1 MRRAILVLFVLGFVC
16 ASLCQAASPSFTILG
31 VEGTRVTVKGK
42 PTSLLGIS
50 YYGAIGASDS
60 VWQQDLREMKRF
72 GFNWVRIWANWHSF
86 GQEAFAV
93 DPQGNAVPTGM
104 DKLKAILAECD
115 RLGIVVDITL
125 SRGNGITGP
134 KRLQNR
140 ETHCKAIQTLLH
152 NLGDFRNWYL
162 DLSNERNI
170 QDSRFTSMDDL
181 AFLRAEVKKLDP
193 LRLVTAS
200 HAGDIPDDVLKE
212 YVVRVRVD
220 FISPHRP
227 RNAASPSQTEAMTR
241 GYLKKLEAMGRV
253 VPVHY
258 QEPFRRDFGSWN
270 PRAEDFITDLQ
281 GAIRGGAAGW
291 CFHNGDTRHA
301 KDGRPRR
308 SFDLREGSLFQQ
320 LDGEERSVLD
330 WFLANASTILNH

>member
-1 MRRAILVLFVLGFVC
+1 MRRAIVVLFVLGSVC
-16 ASLCQAASPSFTILG
+16 TSLCQAASPPSTTLG
-31 VEGTRVTVKGK
+31 IEGTRFTINGK
-42 PTSLLGIS
+42 PTFLLGIS
-50 YYGAIGASDS
+50 YYGAIGAPDS
-60 VWQQDLREMKRF
+60 VWQRDLREIKRL
-72 GFNWVRIWANWHSF
+72 GFSWVRIWANWHSF

-93 DPQGNAVPTGM
+93 DPQGNAVPAGM
-104 DKLKAILAECD
+104 EKLKAILAECD

-140 ETHCKAIQTLLH
+140 QAHWKAIQVLLH
-152 NLGDFRNWYL
+152 NLRDFRNWYL

-170 QDSRFTSMDDL
+170 QDSRFTSIDDL
-181 AFLRAEVKKLDP
+181 AFLRAEVKKVDP

-212 YVVRVRVD
+212 YVIRVGVD

-227 RNAASPSQTEAMTR
+227 RHAASPAQTESKTR
-241 GYLKKLEAMGRV
+241 EYLKKLEAAGRTM
-253 VPVHY
+253 PVHY

-270 PRAEDFITDLQ
+270 PKAEDFITDLQ

-291 CFHNGDTRHA
+291 CFHNGDTRNA

-320 LDGEERSVLD
+320 LDGEERRVLD
-330 WFLANASTILNH
+330 WVLANAPTILDH